1 MTAPFRLVVC
11 SVGGARGHL
20 ELPESRVGEERP
32 FISGGERS
40 LYELAVAGAALGLDV
55 ELRGSL
61 NRSILAELTTAAGV
75 APRVGLEPRRPEA
88 NDIVVVPEA
97 IEIEVLTAVH
107 LSRARGVMYLLAPLG
122 LCGWSFLDGWREGRD
137 PRTVP
142 LDSVGRPESY
152 RAIDSLGFAVW
163 TNAHGLAEAGR
174 HAGVEVEWVGT
185 GTPVPFPAVPAKTV
199 DIAVVE
205 ANRWAG
211 WAEELVARIPEAS
224 ILRIGPTAST
234 YSLCEAMGPASI
246 LVWPSRI
253 EGMSRIA
260 REARGVGTVPVALDT
275 NPFAT
280 RQDHGDGVVL
290 VSDPDAIVN
299 ETRRLL
305 MDPGCL
311 QVLQSEAVTG
321 ARVQADWSRF
331 VERVGAVVARSADH
345 LTSPAREQL
354 GDELRRRDDSHRLEA
369 EQRIEGLVA
378 ELTRIEADSA
388 VIRRESDGALEQR
401 EAARRERDGA
411 LEQREA
417 ARRERDGA
425 LEQREAARRERDG
438 ALAELEAH
446 RKRLT
451 TRLIDRSRLGAG
463 WRTVR
468 SWSTRG

>member
-1 MTAPFRLVVC
+1 MVRSMTAPVRLVVC

-61 NRSILAELTTAAGV
+61 NSSILAELTTAAGV

-88 NDIVVVPEA
+88 NDVVVVPEA
-97 IEIEVLTAVH
+97 IELEVLTAVH

-122 LCGWSFLDGWREGRD
+122 LCGWSFLDNRLEGRD

-142 LDSVGRPESY
+142 LDSIGRPDSY
-152 RAIDSLGFAVW
+152 RAVASLGFAVW

-174 HAGVEVEWVGT
+174 RADVEMEWVGT

-199 DIAVVE
+199 DLAVVE

-211 WAEELVARIPEAS
+211 CAEELVARIPEAS
-224 ILRIGPTAST
+224 VLRIGPISST
-234 YSLCEAMGPASI
+234 YSLCEALGPANI
-246 LVWPSRI
+246 LVWPSRV

-260 REARGVGTVPVALDT
+260 REARAVGTVPVALDT

-280 RQDHGDGVVL
+280 RQDHGEGVVL

-299 ETRRLL
+299 ETKRLL

-311 QVLQSEAVTG
+311 KELQSEAVRS
-321 ARVQADWSRF
+321 ARVQADWGRF
-331 VERVGAVVARSADH
+331 VERVGAAVARSADH
-345 LTSPAREQL
+345 LTAPAREQL
-354 GDELRRRDDSHRLEA
+354 GDELRRRDDVHRLDV
-369 EQRIEGLVA
+369 EQRFESVMTERA
-378 ELTRIEADSA
+378 RIEADRV
-388 VIRRESDGALEQR
+388 VIRS
-401 EAARRERDGA
+401 ERDGA
-411 LEQREA
+411 LAERDA
-417 ARRERDGA
+417 ARSERDGA
-425 LEQREAARRERDG
+425 LTEREAARSERDG

-463 WRTVR
+463 WRAMR
-468 SWSTRG
+468 SWPTRG

>member
-1 MTAPFRLVVC
+1 MVGSVTGPFRLVVC

-61 NRSILAELTTAAGV
+61 NSSILAELTTAAGV

-88 NDIVVVPEA
+88 NDIVVFPEA

-107 LSRARGVMYLLAPLG
+107 LSRARGVMYVLAPLG
-122 LCGWSFLDGWREGRD
+122 LCGWSFLDNRREGRD
-137 PRTVP
+137 PQTVP

-152 RAIDSLGFAVW
+152 RAVESLGFALW

-185 GTPVPFPAVPAKTV
+185 GTPVPFPPIPTKTF

-211 WAEELVARIPEAS
+211 CAEELVARIPDAS
-224 ILRIGPTAST
+224 VLRIGPTAST
-234 YSLCEAMGPASI
+234 YSLCEALGPANI

-260 REARGVGTVPVALDT
+260 REARAVGTVPVALDT

-280 RQDHGDGVVL
+280 RQDHGDGVLL
-290 VSDPDAIVN
+290 VSDPGAIVN
-299 ETRRLL
+299 ETKRLL
-305 MDPGCL
+305 VEPDCL
-311 QVLQSEAVTG
+311 DELQSEAVAS
-321 ARVQADWSRF
+321 ARAQADWDRF
-331 VERVGAVVARSADH
+331 VERVGAAVTRSADH
-345 LTSPAREQL
+345 LTGPAREQL
-354 GDELRRRDDSHRLEA
+354 GDELRRRDNVQRLDV
-369 EQRIEGLVA
+369 EQRFEGLMA
-378 ELTRIEADSA
+378 ERARIEADR
-388 VIRRESDGALEQR
+388 VEIRS
-401 EAARRERDGA
+401 ERDGA
-411 LEQREA
+411 LAE
-417 ARRERDGA
+417 
-425 LEQREAARRERDG
+425 REAARRERDG

-446 RKRLT
+446 RQRLT
-451 TRLIDRSRLGAG
+451 TRLIDGSRLGAG
-463 WRTVR
+463 WRAIR
-468 SWSTRG
+468 SWLTRG

>member
-1 MTAPFRLVVC
+1 
-11 SVGGARGHL
+11 
-20 ELPESRVGEERP
+20 
-32 FISGGERS
+32 
-40 LYELAVAGAALGLDV
+40 
-55 ELRGSL
+55 
-61 NRSILAELTTAAGV
+61 
-75 APRVGLEPRRPEA
+75 
-88 NDIVVVPEA
+88 
-97 IEIEVLTAVH
+97 
-107 LSRARGVMYLLAPLG
+107 
-122 LCGWSFLDGWREGRD
+122 
-137 PRTVP
+137 
-142 LDSVGRPESY
+142 
-152 RAIDSLGFAVW
+152 
-163 TNAHGLAEAGR
+163 
-174 HAGVEVEWVGT
+174 
-185 GTPVPFPAVPAKTV
+185 
-199 DIAVVE
+199 
-205 ANRWAG
+205 
-211 WAEELVARIPEAS
+211 
-224 ILRIGPTAST
+224 
-234 YSLCEAMGPASI
+234 MGPASI

-311 QVLQSEAVTG
+311 QVLQSEAVTS

-388 VIRRESDGALEQR
+388 VIRRERDGALEER

-411 LEQREA
+411 LEE
-417 ARRERDGA
+417 
-425 LEQREAARRERDG
+425 REAARRERDG

-446 RKRLT
+446 RTRLT